1 MKRKVFI
8 EEMHLKMSSVIWQPF
23 CLTLNVLRIVS
34 HNLNKFMLQ
43 PKNYAQ
49 SILVPCFVVYRE
61 RSLS

>member
-1 MKRKVFI
+1 
-8 EEMHLKMSSVIWQPF
+8 MHLIMSSVKWQPF
-23 CLTLNVLRIVS
+23 FLTLNVLSIVS

-61 RSLS
+61 QSLS